1 MQRQTTFFLP
11 FLDQVVRR
19 YMEPHS
25 PQTNLSDKA
34 YLLQYF
40 PSTFLVFFWETFF
53 LLFLRASSSWAFRK
67 SSRGIVAGWLSVML
81 YWVSSPLFFFFFLVR
96 KSTV

>member
-40 PSTFLVFFWETFF
+40 PSTLLGNLLFAISAGQFKLGIQEVLTGNDGRVVICYVVLGEFPVVF
-53 LLFLRASSSWAFRK
+53 LLFL
-67 SSRGIVAGWLSVML
+67 G
-81 YWVSSPLFFFFFLVR
+81 
-96 KSTV
+96 

>member
-1 MQRQTTFFLP
+1 
-11 FLDQVVRR
+11 
-19 YMEPHS
+19 MEPHS

-40 PSTFLVFFWETFF
+40 PSTLLVFFWETFF

-67 SSRGIVAGWLSVML
+67 SSRGIMAGWLSVMYL
-81 YWVSSPLFFFFFLVR
+81 ILNNIFYYFCVQTTTIFKASKDNSLDRFCSFYL
-96 KSTV
+96 